1 MAMNRF
7 TTRDHESAQA
17 RRPARSFRSYGSLA
31 LCVLCLLS
39 CLTACSSLDLAPKE
53 STAFSFSA
61 PTGQAET
68 TGPAPVAETANS
80 LTGEDQLKESPSQE
94 VSPTEGQVADLE
106 KTETQAQALNHP
118 TNPFS
123 AQARIPLYARLE
135 DAQINDEPAVPVSV
149 PKDNPIRGIAG
160 SRVERFFRTLSV
172 NPVTYHYAVLP
183 SEGDLQDA
191 EDIDALEV
199 YIALKDDMA
208 YMRIDTKDSALAL
221 LQLSAST
228 YYQMDFLAGTYE
240 ILPGLTTQSNELSM
254 EAFRQLE
261 TNAGNFINTGAG
273 PAIFF
278 GQRVNFEEFT
288 ADGASYVRYYFV
300 GDVLVGHRRFEDGKI
315 VRTVRVFEA
324 SNRYDEEAFQI
335 PAGLKQV
342 SPGETLPDASASPV
356 EVTVPNLNP

>member
-1 MAMNRF
+1 MGLLF
-7 TTRDHESAQA
+7 C
-17 RRPARSFRSYGSLA
+17 
-31 LCVLCLLS
+31 LCFF
-39 CLTACSSLDLAPKE
+39 TACSGLNLAPQE
-53 STAFSFSA
+53 SATFSFSA
-61 PTGQAET
+61 PSGQAEAASADQAAAQNPESDAMAA
-68 TGPAPVAETANS
+68 PAENPNQPTAAPNDPNGQAAAEAAS
-80 LTGEDQLKESPSQE
+80 LS
-94 VSPTEGQVADLE
+94 TEGLEAQAKTAKAADLE
-106 KTETQAQALNHP
+106 VDRP

-135 DAQINDEPAVPVSV
+135 DAEINDEPAVPVSV

-183 SEGDLQDA
+183 SEGDLKDA

-199 YIALKDDMA
+199 YIALKDDIA

-221 LQLSAST
+221 LQLSSST
-228 YYQMDFLAGTYE
+228 YYQMDLIAGTYE

-278 GQRVNFEEFT
+278 GQKVNFEEFT
-288 ADGASYVRYYFV
+288 ADGESYVRYYFV

-324 SNRYDEEAFQI
+324 SNRYDEEVFQI
-335 PAGLKQV
+335 PEGLKQV
-342 SPGETLPDASASPV
+342 SPGETLPRISEKASG
-356 EVTVPNLNP
+356 VTVPNLNP